1 MLRDRLVYN
10 INVSEQFDEYDLKE
24 VFQLFFVEEW
34 ENTGDN
40 GDIDCMV

>member
-1 MLRDRLVYN
+1 MKHSFWVEFQQAN
-10 INVSEQFDEYDLKE
+10 EYDLKE